1 MRRDSATMSEIPK
14 KIFSTLKNRPIVKIV
29 SPLQKFIHKE
39 ASGSR
44 ILLIC
49 ILIGLVWINLP
60 FGDTYTNFWNIEIGF
75 KIGNLDFHQ
84 SILHW
89 INDGLM
95 ATFFFLIGL
104 ELKREIIVGGLS
116 DLKEASL
123 SIFASLG
130 GMIFPALIY
139 LIFNPPKSTGAAG
152 WGISMS
158 TDIAIAI
165 GILALFTYNIPKKL
179 RLLLTSIA
187 IIDDIGAILVI
198 AIFYSTEI
206 KWIFLVVSVLIL
218 AILFLLNKIG
228 VRKNIVYVIPG
239 ILLWF
244 FIFQSGIHSTI
255 TGILLAITI
264 PATKSIDIDEFHAMS
279 SKTLNS
285 ISEINLNDDDVSIY
299 TRYIASIKA
308 LEEGFKKIQTP
319 LEIIE
324 HKLINWVVF
333 LIVPIFALANSGIE
347 FKALAGGAF
356 SVNVFFGVFLGLL
369 VGKPLGMLTFTYF
382 YSKTKFFSFPKNISW
397 IQIIGICFLGGIGF
411 TMSNFIA
418 GLAFTENTDF
428 LNVAKIAI
436 LTASIISA
444 ILGFLII
451 RFSIKS
457 KEKKDA
463 NA

>member
-1 MRRDSATMSEIPK
+1 MSEIPK
-14 KIFSTLKNRPIVKIV
+14 KLFSTLKDRPIVKIM
-29 SPLQKFIHKE
+29 SPLQKFIQKE

-49 ILIGLVWINLP
+49 IVIGLIWINMP
-60 FGDTYTNFWNIEIGF
+60 FGETYTNFWNIEIGF
-75 KIGNLDFHQ
+75 NIGNLDFHQ

-89 INDGLM
+89 INDGFM
-95 ATFFFLIGL
+95 AIFFFLIGL

-130 GMIFPALIY
+130 GMVFPALIY
-139 LIFNPPKSTGAAG
+139 LIFNPPKSSGAAG

-206 KWIFLVVSVLIL
+206 KWIFLVVSVLIFAL
-218 AILFLLNKIG
+218 LYLFNKIG
-228 VRKNIVYVIPG
+228 VRKNIVYIIPG

-244 FIFQSGIHSTI
+244 FVFQSGIHSTL

-264 PATKSIDIDEFHAMS
+264 PATKSIDMDEFHAIS
-279 SKTLNS
+279 SKTLNA
-285 ISEINLNDDDVSIY
+285 ISEINLNEDDVAKY

-333 LIVPIFALANSGIE
+333 LIVPIFALANSGI
-347 FKALAGGAF
+347 AF
-356 SVNVFFGVFLGLL
+356 GTIVGNTFSTNVFLGVFFGLL
-369 VGKPLGMLTFTYF
+369 IGKPLGMMTFTYL

-397 IQIIGICFLGGIGF
+397 TQILGICFLGGIGF

-418 GLAFTENTDF
+418 GLAFFDNVDF

-436 LTASIISA
+436 LSASIISA
-444 ILGFLII
+444 TAGFLII

-457 KEKKDA
+457 RVKKL
-463 NA
+463 